1 MRWQG
6 ERRSEYVEDRRGM
19 RVGRGAA
26 IGGGGL
32 LVVLLVLLLGGDPTQ
47 LLSSVSGAGP
57 YETTQVPIESSA
69 EEDELV
75 EFVSSILGSTEDVW
89 QERFREFGRT
99 YDPPRLVLFRDAV
112 ESACGLGSAAV
123 GPFYCPSD
131 QRVYIDLSFYED
143 LRRELGAPGDFAQ
156 AYVIAHEVGHHVQN
170 LLGIDDAL
178 RQRGGDENETS
189 VRIELQADFLAGVW
203 AHHAN
208 RRRPLLEEGD
218 VEEALGAAA
227 AIGDDRLQR
236 RSQGHV
242 SPESFTHGTSA
253 QRVHWFKL
261 GLATGELERAGTL
274 ATAKL

>member
-1 MRWQG
+1 MRWKG
-6 ERRSEYVEDRRGM
+6 ERRSENVEDRRGV
-19 RVGRGAA
+19 RLGRGTA

-32 LVVLLVLLLGGDPTQ
+32 LVVLLVVLLGGDPSEV
-47 LLSSVSGAGP
+47 SSIVSGAAP
-57 YETTQVPIESSA
+57 YETTQGPMESTP
-69 EEDELV
+69 EEDEQV
-75 EFVSSILGSTEDVW
+75 DFVSSILGSTEDVW
-89 QERFREFGRT
+89 QERFRELGQS

-131 QRVYIDLSFYED
+131 QSVYIDLAFYED
-143 LRRELGAPGDFAQ
+143 LRELGAPGDFAQ

-170 LLGIDDAL
+170 LLGLADAL
-178 RQRGGDENETS
+178 RQRHAGDANELS
-189 VRIELQADFLAGVW
+189 VRVELQADFLAGVW

-218 VEEALGAAA
+218 VAEALEAAA

-236 RSQGHV
+236 QSQGHV
-242 SPESFTHGTSA
+242 QPESFTHGTSA

-261 GLATGELERAGTL
+261 GLSTGELERADVL